1 MLNTNKNNAKNL
13 RTSVSSTLVLRKLEN
28 AILSGYFKPRERL
41 VERDLLAHFNVSRTV
56 IREVLKM
63 LEGRGLIRIT
73 PYRGAMV
80 VDLTAEEV
88 EQLYFLRTKLEVI
101 AAGLLI
107 EHVTQQEIQRL
118 KKLRVELEKHQRE
131 RTEQMIEKDNEFHRV
146 LFRASKN
153 GYLSEMIDYLG
164 RKAHIVKFNAWSLPN
179 RIEQSILEHRATIE
193 ALERRDKDA
202 LEKLVVDHLLFS
214 KNSYLSQLISTRQK
228 GKLRKVKIRPKRA
241 MDVEMTRLDQRG
253 RHGE

>member
-1 MLNTNKNNAKNL
+1 MLNTNKNSAKSL
-13 RTSVSSTLVLRKLEN
+13 RTGVSSAVVLRKLEN

-63 LEGRGLIRIT
+63 LEGKGLIKII
-73 PYRGAMV
+73 PYRGAVV

-101 AAGLLI
+101 AADLLI
-107 EHVTQQEIQRL
+107 EHITQQEIQRL

-146 LFRASKN
+146 LFGACKN

-193 ALERRDKDA
+193 ALERRDGDA
-202 LEKLVVDHLLFS
+202 LEKLVVGHLLFS
-214 KNSYLSQLISTRQK
+214 RNSYLSQLIGTRQR
-228 GKLRKVKIRPKRA
+228 GEARKLKIRPKRGDGCGDDGA
-241 MDVEMTRLDQRG
+241 
-253 RHGE
+253 